1 MMYTLA
7 PSVFA
12 ADYMELARQVEIL
25 QESGVYCLHIDVMD
39 GHFVPNMAFGPCF
52 VKKMRENTKMK
63 LDVHLMIDRPE
74 RMLQEFAESG
84 ADVITFHYEACE
96 DVESA
101 LDEIHS
107 YGIQAGVV
115 LKPETG
121 LNVLTDAVWRK
132 LDVLQIMTVQPGM
145 LGGQHF
151 IDGMIDKIREAKA
164 CIEAL
169 DRNIG
174 IEVDGDVT
182 VCRLRHILDAGAD
195 VIVVGKAIF
204 TGDIKK
210 NVKFY
215 MDI

>member
-1 MMYTLA
+1 MYTLA

-12 ADYMELARQVEIL
+12 ADYMDLAKQVEIL
-25 QESGVYCLHIDVMD
+25 EESGVHCLHVDVMD

-52 VKKMRENTKMK
+52 VKSLRANTNLK

-74 RMLQEFAESG
+74 RMLQEFAEAG
-84 ADVITFHYEACE
+84 ADVITLHYEACG
-96 DVESA
+96 DVEAA

-115 LKPETG
+115 LKPATG
-121 LNVLTDAVWRK
+121 LDVLTDTVWRK

-145 LGGQHF
+145 PGKQHF
-151 IDGMIDKIREAKA
+151 IEEMLGKIREARSYG
-164 CIEAL
+164 EAL

-182 VCRLRHILDAGAD
+182 IRKLRQILDAGAN
-195 VIVVGKAIF
+195 VVVVGKAIF
-204 TGDIKK
+204 RGDIRE
-210 NVKFY
+210 NVKSY
-215 MDI
+215 MEI